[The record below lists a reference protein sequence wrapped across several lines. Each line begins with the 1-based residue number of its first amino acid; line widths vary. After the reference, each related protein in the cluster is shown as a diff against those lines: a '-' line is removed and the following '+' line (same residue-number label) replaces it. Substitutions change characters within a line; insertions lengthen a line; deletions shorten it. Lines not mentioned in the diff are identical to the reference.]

1 MNAAQQDPH
10 AAQHEDNHEDE
21 ISLKDMVDF
30 LAGAWRKL
38 AIASVIG
45 AVVGFGFWVLF
56 FPYTGEY
63 VLINSGYVDILSWK
77 SLQKTLP
84 NLALQ
89 ISEKSKLDKTEE
101 DFFKSVS
108 TELWWSKNVI
118 ANYALSKAD
127 AKDLAGLSKDLD
139 AAPTTIV
146 SLSINSS
153 GKTKDEAVDHTLR
166 TAQFMRTGSS
176 YLQIRSLI
184 NNYEISALTGAS
196 DLNAKITS
204 AKIELGYQLE
214 RLKQLELLN
223 KRFPGS
229 SNASNG
235 QIFDPKESG
244 AKYLPLQTQIIAANS
259 EINNLK
265 ENLIRLQRQLA
276 QVGETKR
283 FVEKARPLID
293 QSFDGLWL
301 TKQLLDLEAN
311 QRKEI
316 TSDNEIL
323 TEILDKVHATL
334 SQYSAR
340 FNKGWEST
348 TIPTASKTGMAKF
361 TAAGLV
367 GAFFLMLMAL
377 LAQRVWMRINLQK
390 TE

>member
-1 MNAAQQDPH
+1 MNAAQQDHH
-10 AAQHEDNHEDE
+10 AAQNEENNEDE

-30 LAGAWRKL
+30 LAGAWKKL

-45 AVVGFGFWVLF
+45 ALVGFGYWSLF
-56 FPYTGEY
+56 SPYTGEY

-89 ISEKSKLDKTEE
+89 ISEKSKLDKIEE

-108 TELWWSKNVI
+108 TDLWWPKNVI

-127 AKDLAGLSKDLD
+127 TKDLAGLSKDLD

-153 GKTKDEAVDHTLR
+153 GKTKDEAIDHALR

-184 NNYEISALTGAS
+184 NSYEINALTGAS
-196 DLNAKITS
+196 DLNAKITN

-214 RLKQLELLN
+214 RLKQIELLN

-229 SNASNG
+229 SNAING
-235 QIFDPKESG
+235 QIFDPKDSG
-244 AKYLPLQTQIIAANS
+244 AKYLPLQTQIIASNS
-259 EINNLK
+259 EINNSK
-265 ENLIRLQRQLA
+265 ENLSRLQRQLA
-276 QVGETKR
+276 QVAETKK
-283 FVEKARPLID
+283 FVEKALPLID

-316 TSDNEIL
+316 SSDNEVS
-323 TEILDKVHATL
+323 TEILDRIHATL
-334 SQYSAR
+334 IQYSAR

-348 TIPTASKTGMAKF
+348 TIPNASKTGMTKL
-361 TAAGLV
+361 TAAGLF
-367 GAFFLMLMAL
+367 GAFFLMLITL
-377 LAQRVWMRINLQK
+377 LAQRVWVRINSQK
-390 TE
+390 SE

>member
-1 MNAAQQDPH
+1 MNAAQQDHH
-10 AAQHEDNHEDE
+10 AAQNEENNEDE

-30 LAGAWRKL
+30 LAGAWKKL

-45 AVVGFGFWVLF
+45 ALVGFGYWSLF
-56 FPYTGEY
+56 SPYTGEY

-89 ISEKSKLDKTEE
+89 ISEKSKLDKIEE

-108 TELWWSKNVI
+108 TDLWWPKNVI

-127 AKDLAGLSKDLD
+127 TKDLAGLSKDLD

-153 GKTKDEAVDHTLR
+153 GKTKDEAIDHALR

-184 NNYEISALTGAS
+184 NSYEINALTGAS
-196 DLNAKITS
+196 DLNAKITN

-214 RLKQLELLN
+214 RLKQIELLN

-229 SNASNG
+229 SNAING
-235 QIFDPKESG
+235 QIFDHKDSG
-244 AKYLPLQTQIIAANS
+244 AKYLPLQTQIIASNS
-259 EINNLK
+259 EINNSK
-265 ENLIRLQRQLA
+265 ENLSRLQRQLA
-276 QVGETKR
+276 QVAETKK
-283 FVEKARPLID
+283 FVEKALPLID

-316 TSDNEIL
+316 SSDNEVS
-323 TEILDKVHATL
+323 TETLDRIHATL

-348 TIPTASKTGMAKF
+348 TIPTASKTGMTKL
-361 TAAGLV
+361 TAAGLF
-367 GAFFLMLMAL
+367 GAFFLMLITL
-377 LAQRVWMRINLQK
+377 LAQRVWVRINSQK
-390 TE
+390 SE

>member
-1 MNAAQQDPH
+1 MNAAQQDHH
-10 AAQHEDNHEDE
+10 AAQNEENNEDE

-30 LAGAWRKL
+30 LAGAWKKL

-45 AVVGFGFWVLF
+45 ALVGFGYWSLF
-56 FPYTGEY
+56 SPYTGEY

-89 ISEKSKLDKTEE
+89 ISEKSKLDKIEE

-108 TELWWSKNVI
+108 TDLWWPKNVI

-127 AKDLAGLSKDLD
+127 TKDLAGLSKDLD

-146 SLSINSS
+146 SLTINIS
-153 GKTKDEAVDHTLR
+153 GKTKDDAIDHALR

-184 NNYEISALTGAS
+184 NSYEINALTGAS
-196 DLNAKITS
+196 DLNAKITN

-214 RLKQLELLN
+214 RLKQIELLN

-229 SNASNG
+229 SNAING
-235 QIFDPKESG
+235 QIFDPKDSG
-244 AKYLPLQTQIIAANS
+244 AKYLPLQTQIIASNS
-259 EINNLK
+259 EINNSK
-265 ENLIRLQRQLA
+265 ENLSRLQRQLA
-276 QVGETKR
+276 QVAETKK

-316 TSDNEIL
+316 SSDNEVS
-323 TEILDKVHATL
+323 TEILDRIHATL

-348 TIPTASKTGMAKF
+348 TIPTASKTGMTKL
-361 TAAGLV
+361 TAAGLF
-367 GAFFLMLMAL
+367 GAFFLMLITL
-377 LAQRVWMRINLQK
+377 LAQRVWVRINSVL
-390 TE
+390 T